1 MKYLNKII
9 EYGLYLLVFLLPIQT
24 RWIIKSGEINNGYW
38 EYGTYSL
45 YGTDILLLIILLL
58 FIIVI
63 ASGTKWSEAI
73 SRTSSLYK
81 MSTILKFDIPEIASS
96 SPAKFWRGTP
106 RNDSGGYVWWIIVGL
121 DLAVFVSIFFAADKV
136 LALFYYSRFLLGIG
150 LFWLVVN
157 AHYDRIKIIWS
168 LLAGFLLQ
176 AGLGIWQFLSQT
188 TFVNKWLGLALH
200 RAGDLGTSVIET
212 VGAGGVGERWLRAYG
227 GLDHPNILGGMLA
240 VGIIL
245 LIYFILINEKRFRIT
260 NYELRITN
268 LGYNIRK
275 SILWLML
282 VLFFVALFF
291 SFSRAAWLAVLA
303 GLVVIIVLTVLIK
316 NLRWQKGLAEI
327 ILLLGVLA
335 FLLFNQYQNLVET
348 RSSVS
353 LLASGRLENKSN
365 IARLESYKNSWQLIK
380 NNWLMGVGAGN
391 YTLALKNKL
400 AENLASY
407 DYQPAHNVFLLVW
420 AETGIVGLLFFI
432 ILFLYLLISNFKF
445 LISNQCPIFNNPI
458 INIGII
464 IFLLIIIIFDH
475 WLWSLHFGILFF
487 WLIIGLVY
495 RRGRDTPWRVSRDA
509 DMV

>member
-45 YGTDILLLIILLL
+45 YGTDLLLICLMLL
-58 FIIVI
+58 FAAVNFISFQFPNPNFQIPNKFQ
-63 ASGTKWSEAI
+63 SRHGGTKVKI
-73 SRTSSLYK
+73 S
-81 MSTILKFDIPEIASS
+81 
-96 SPAKFWRGTP
+96 
-106 RNDSGGYVWWIIVGL
+106 YVWWIIVGL

-348 RSSVS
+348 RYSVS

-365 IARLESYKNSWQLIK
+365 IARLE
-380 NNWLMGVGAGN
+380 
-391 YTLALKNKL
+391 
-400 AENLASY
+400 
-407 DYQPAHNVFLLVW
+407 
-420 AETGIVGLLFFI
+420 
-432 ILFLYLLISNFKF
+432 
-445 LISNQCPIFNNPI
+445 
-458 INIGII
+458 
-464 IFLLIIIIFDH
+464 
-475 WLWSLHFGILFF
+475 
-487 WLIIGLVY
+487 
-495 RRGRDTPWRVSRDA
+495 
-509 DMV
+509 

>member
-1 MKYLNKII
+1 
-9 EYGLYLLVFLLPIQT
+9 
-24 RWIIKSGEINNGYW
+24 
-38 EYGTYSL
+38 
-45 YGTDILLLIILLL
+45 
-58 FIIVI
+58 
-63 ASGTKWSEAI
+63 
-73 SRTSSLYK
+73 
-81 MSTILKFDIPEIASS
+81 
-96 SPAKFWRGTP
+96 
-106 RNDSGGYVWWIIVGL
+106 
-121 DLAVFVSIFFAADKV
+121 
-136 LALFYYSRFLLGIG
+136 
-150 LFWLVVN
+150 
-157 AHYDRIKIIWS
+157 
-168 LLAGFLLQ
+168 
-176 AGLGIWQFLSQT
+176 
-188 TFVNKWLGLALH
+188 
-200 RAGDLGTSVIET
+200 
-212 VGAGGVGERWLRAYG
+212 
-227 GLDHPNILGGMLA
+227 
-240 VGIIL
+240 
-245 LIYFILINEKRFRIT
+245 
-260 NYELRITN
+260 
-268 LGYNIRK
+268 
-275 SILWLML
+275 
-282 VLFFVALFF
+282 
-291 SFSRAAWLAVLA
+291 
-303 GLVVIIVLTVLIK
+303 VVIIVLTVLIK

-495 RRGRDTPWRVSRDA
+495 RRGRDTPWRVSTDA

>member
-1 MKYLNKII
+1 MNKLLKLSKKLPEYLF
-9 EYGLYLLVFLLPIQT
+9 YLFVFLLPWQT
-24 RWIIKSGEINNGYW
+24 RWIFHDSFYQGEVFEYW
-38 EYGTYSL
+38 RMSL
-45 YGTDILLLIILLL
+45 YSFDIILIILLL
-58 FIIVI
+58 YYLIAELKNLTVKKLRIFNIALLSYCLIVLLSVIWADEKLIAWYWGVRMFLGCGLFYLIQKIDFSRLRLAIVVVI
-63 ASGTKWSEAI
+63 AGAI
-73 SRTSSLYK
+73 Q
-81 MSTILKFDIPEIASS
+81 
-96 SPAKFWRGTP
+96 
-106 RNDSGGYVWWIIVGL
+106 GL
-121 DLAVFVSIFFAADKV
+121 
-136 LALFYYSRFLLGIG
+136 
-150 LFWLVVN
+150 
-157 AHYDRIKIIWS
+157 
-168 LLAGFLLQ
+168 
-176 AGLGIWQFLSQT
+176 LGIWQFLSQT

-495 RRGRDTPWRVSRDA
+495 RRGRDTPWRVSTDA